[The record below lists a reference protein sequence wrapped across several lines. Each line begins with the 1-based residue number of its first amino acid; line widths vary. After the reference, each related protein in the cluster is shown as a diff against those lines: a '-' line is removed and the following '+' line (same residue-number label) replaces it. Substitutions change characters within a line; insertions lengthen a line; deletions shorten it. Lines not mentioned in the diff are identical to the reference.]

1 MIMTDKEILIARLTI
16 FLEENEAYD
25 KFITNLDRYD
35 DIDSLCDYE
44 TRCETPEDSISD
56 AFAWSHTPERT
67 DYWSMLSDSFAQE
80 YDSLPTERPEPDP
93 QWYDMWNN

>member
-56 AFAWSHTPERT
+56 AFSWSPSPEGNS
-67 DYWSMLSDSFAQE
+67 YWENLSNSFAQE